1 MEIRVS
7 IILVGET
14 PAPKTLV
21 IYKSRFANSGQSVT
35 GYNNSVSVTS
45 GFGNKG
51 TGLFSGFMSGFGN
64 TGFLQSGF
72 GNLEANPDNNSAT
85 SGFGNSGK
93 QDSGGFNSI
102 DFVSGFF
109 HR

>member
-1 MEIRVS
+1 
-7 IILVGET
+7 
-14 PAPKTLV
+14 
-21 IYKSRFANSGQSVT
+21 
-35 GYNNSVSVTS
+35 
-45 GFGNKG
+45 
-51 TGLFSGFMSGFGN
+51 MSGFGN

-102 DFVSGFF
+102 DFVSGFSTAS
-109 HR
+109 

>member
-1 MEIRVS
+1 
-7 IILVGET
+7 
-14 PAPKTLV
+14 
-21 IYKSRFANSGQSVT
+21 FANSGQSVT